1 MLCLPCIS
9 MNAQH
14 IEYDKADSIA
24 VEKILKNAD
33 VNQMD
38 VVELAKLFLGNPY
51 LPNSLDKGDEENL
64 IVNTRQFDC
73 LTFVET
79 VASLYLCTFNNER
92 SFENYCKRLLSLR
105 YRDGIITDYT
115 SRLHYFTW
123 WAYDNEKRGNL
134 FVIDKPSSLFS
145 SAQIIDNNFMSTNPT
160 RYKHLINSIDFL
172 NKIRYYE
179 DQFNGCS
186 FLYIPKSKL
195 DNSNLSEYIKSGDI
209 VGIVT
214 NKKGLDI
221 AHVGFAVWINR
232 KLHFIHASSLMNKV
246 IVDKKTLFEYCAEN
260 NARLGVRIFRLC
272 E

>member
-1 MLCLPCIS
+1 MK
-9 MNAQH
+9 AQH

-33 VNQMD
+33 MNQMS
-38 VVELAKLFLGNPY
+38 VVEFAKYFVGKPY
-51 LPNSLDKGDEENL
+51 RANTLEVGDFEHL

-79 VASLYLCTFNNER
+79 VASLYLCSLNNEH
-92 SFENYCKRLLSLR
+92 SFEDYCKRLQSLR
-105 YRDGIITDYT
+105 YRNGLITDYT

-134 FVIDKPSSLFS
+134 FVMDKPCSLFS
-145 SAQIIDNNFMSTNPT
+145 STQIINNNFMSSNPAK
-160 RYKHLINSIDFL
+160 YKYLINSIEFL

-209 VGIVT
+209 VGFVT

-221 AHVGFAVWINR
+221 AHVGFAVWINK
-232 KLHFIHASSLMNKV
+232 KLHLIHASSMMYKV
-246 IVDKKTLFEYCAEN
+246 IVDKKTLFEYCTESN
-260 NARLGVRIFRLC
+260 TRLGVRIFRLC